1 MVFFL
6 PVVSEDPVE
15 GRGVI
20 LVLVSSIP
28 KQANLCTLTSMIFEF
43 GVCRVL
49 GNYVNDVY
57 VNAGLIALVY
67 YSVNI
72 LFHA

>member
-28 KQANLCTLTSMIFEF
+28 KQANLCTLTSMIVEF

-49 GNYVNDVY
+49 GNYTNDVLY
-57 VNAGLIALVY
+57 MLTLI
-67 YSVNI
+67 
-72 LFHA
+72 